1 MGAVYPT
8 PPTRSKVMSDN
19 VVHMTQLLEDRK
31 WDEIVLT
38 VGTYADQH
46 SCTMTL
52 ELLYQRFKERYNS
65 ELVTLPIKESK

>member
-1 MGAVYPT
+1 V
-8 PPTRSKVMSDN
+8 SDN

-52 ELLYQRFKERYNS
+52 ELLYQRFKDRYNS

>member
-1 MGAVYPT
+1 V
-8 PPTRSKVMSDN
+8 SDN

-38 VGTYADQH
+38 VGTYEDQH

-52 ELLYQRFKERYNS
+52 ELLYQRFKDRYNS